1 MKDSNLSSPV
11 PGEVMAEGYQSRFL
25 EFQRFESK
33 FKACLSSSAI
43 QTKFEQHHKRAA
55 DIIQQLGML
64 LTEAEQECVNSCQQL
79 GMELHT
85 CKQHQ
90 QQLHDNAQRIKL
102 DSHNIVLDITK
113 DVDKK
118 ITMVLQDVTCQL
130 STLVDNFGDADFDKK
145 NLLLYKERLYG
156 MIDNSIIEQL
166 RQKCSLELQ
175 KLHNRGLQSIAGK
188 IFIFC
193 NAITSLV

>member
-1 MKDSNLSSPV
+1 
-11 PGEVMAEGYQSRFL
+11 
-25 EFQRFESK
+25 
-33 FKACLSSSAI
+33 
-43 QTKFEQHHKRAA
+43 
-55 DIIQQLGML
+55 
-64 LTEAEQECVNSCQQL
+64 
-79 GMELHT
+79 MELHA

-90 QQLHDNAQRIKL
+90 QQLNDNAQRIKL
-102 DSHNIVLDITK
+102 DSHNVVLDITK

-118 ITMVLQDVTCQL
+118 VTMVLQDVTCQL

-145 NLLLYKERLYG
+145 NLLVYKEVSLSVMLVMYIIVYLNKRLYG

-188 IFIFC
+188 IFIIFC